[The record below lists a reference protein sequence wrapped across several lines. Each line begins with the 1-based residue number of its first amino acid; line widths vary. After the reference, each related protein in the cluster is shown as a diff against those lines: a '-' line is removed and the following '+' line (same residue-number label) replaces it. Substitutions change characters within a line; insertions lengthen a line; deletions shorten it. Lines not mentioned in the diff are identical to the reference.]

1 MRSCRPLQPSHAH
14 AAEHGEA
21 LPEPLPDWAAPA
33 RLNPWRGWCGDF
45 LDALGRPVGSRMW
58 LLFRRKQDE
67 DTRLLAEA
75 ALKEPLDVLAT
86 LRGWAVSIE
95 VRWVRWQMLGYRVTV
110 GQTTLAL
117 TTAVG

>member
-1 MRSCRPLQPSHAH
+1 
-14 AAEHGEA
+14 
-21 LPEPLPDWAAPA
+21 
-33 RLNPWRGWCGDF
+33 
-45 LDALGRPVGSRMW
+45 MW